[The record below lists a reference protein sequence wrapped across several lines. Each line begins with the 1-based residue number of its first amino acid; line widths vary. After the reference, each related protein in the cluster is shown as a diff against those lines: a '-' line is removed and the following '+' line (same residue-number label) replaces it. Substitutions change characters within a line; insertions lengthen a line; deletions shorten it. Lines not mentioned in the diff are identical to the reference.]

1 MRYIVKG
8 EQFIY
13 TVRGFDMYA
22 WNKNEK
28 FDKLCED
35 KRNREQFYKIA
46 FSILHNKFDAEDA
59 VQNAY
64 IKLNANFWKYSSK
77 SYDSLLKI
85 CKTTVRNEAI
95 NILRKQK
102 NEVSFWCEW
111 DEEKIVDTK
120 KDILKEIIRKYE
132 KEQLKEIWVQL
143 EPGEKELLYLRYTEN
158 IKPRRIAKLLG
169 ISTQKVKNRIGI
181 IKKKVTLILEERG
194 CL

>member
-1 MRYIVKG
+1 
-8 EQFIY
+8 
-13 TVRGFDMYA
+13 MYS
-22 WNKNEK
+22 WNINEK

-59 VQNAY
+59 VHNAY
-64 IKLNANFWKYSSK
+64 IKMNAKFWQYSSK
-77 SYDSLLKI
+77 SYDCLVKI

-102 NEVSFWCEW
+102 KEASFWQEW
-111 DEEKIVDTK
+111 DEEKIVDNQ

-132 KEQLKEIWVQL
+132 KEQLKEIWIQL
-143 EPGEKELLYLRYTEN
+143 DPGEKELLYLRYIEN
-158 IKPRRIAKLLG
+158 IMPRRIAKLLG
-169 ISTQKVKNRIGI
+169 VSTQKVKNRIII
-181 IKKKVTLILEERG
+181 IKKKVILILEERG